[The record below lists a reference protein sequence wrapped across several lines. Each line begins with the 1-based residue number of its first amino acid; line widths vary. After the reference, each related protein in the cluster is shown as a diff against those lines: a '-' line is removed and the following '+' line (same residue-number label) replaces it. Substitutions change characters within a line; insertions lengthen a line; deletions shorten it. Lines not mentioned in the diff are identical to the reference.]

1 MGQALRH
8 RLKTMSEY
16 TTKECREVVEL
27 LSPQLKEVLR
37 RKAGGLPNKQIA
49 DELALS
55 ENTVRIYLERI
66 YSRLRVNNIASAT
79 RVAIGAKLI

>member
-1 MGQALRH
+1 
-8 RLKTMSEY
+8 MSEY
-16 TTKECREVVEL
+16 TTKECREVVDQ

-37 RKAGGLPNKQIA
+37 RKASGLPNKQIA
-49 DELALS
+49 DELALT

-79 RVAIGAKLI
+79 RVAVCAKLI